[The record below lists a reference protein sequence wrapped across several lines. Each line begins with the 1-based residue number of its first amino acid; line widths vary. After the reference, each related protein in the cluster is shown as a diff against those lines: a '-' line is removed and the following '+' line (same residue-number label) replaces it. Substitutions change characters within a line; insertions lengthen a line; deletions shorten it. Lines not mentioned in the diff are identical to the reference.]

1 MNQAID
7 TTPRRATWRDSRG
20 RNWDILVK
28 FTAGEGRAI
37 PISITV
43 GSADGSGLTREVL
56 RELPLR
62 RFIFQPQGA
71 KTLHKRHKLMVDANE
86 YKFGQGE
93 ARRRGASR
101 LEDDEIRLTREVFLL
116 ALRSG
121 RPTIGAVALQFGI
134 SEAAANKR
142 IMKLRREGLLPPS
155 RLGKNNLSK

>member
-1 MNQAID
+1 MDQAID

-28 FTAGEGRAI
+28 FKAADGRAI
-37 PISITV
+37 PMSITV
-43 GSADGSGLTREVL
+43 DSADGRGLTREVL

-62 RFIFQPQGA
+62 RFIFQAQGA
-71 KTLHKRHKLMVDANE
+71 KTLHKRHKLMLAANE
-86 YKFGQGE
+86 YQYRQGE
-93 ARRRGASR
+93 ARRRGALR

-121 RPTIGAVALQFGI
+121 RPTIKAVAVQFGI
-134 SEAAANKR
+134 RQSAANKR

-155 RLGKNNLSK
+155 RLGKNSLSK

>member
-1 MNQAID
+1 MDQTID

-28 FTAGEGRAI
+28 FKAADGRAI
-37 PISITV
+37 PMSITV
-43 GSADGSGLTREVL
+43 DSADGRGLTREVL

-62 RFIFQPQGA
+62 RFIFQVQGA
-71 KTLHKRHKLMVDANE
+71 KTLHKRHKLMVTANE
-86 YKFGQGE
+86 YKFRQGE
-93 ARRRGASR
+93 GRRRGALR

-121 RPTIGAVALQFGI
+121 RPTIKAVAAQFGI
-134 SEAAANKR
+134 SQSAANKR

-155 RLGKNNLSK
+155 RLGKNSLSK